1 MATHYR
7 LYRQS
12 AHACDQWAPAFDA
25 IELADNAFKR
35 LRGLLGRRGLDE
47 QQGLLISPC
56 HRVHTLG
63 MRFVL
68 DVAFIDQRGT
78 VVRCVPALKPNR
90 QAGARGARHTLELA
104 AGSLARSGLCTGDRV
119 KWEPAA

>member
-1 MATHYR
+1 MTTHYR
-7 LYRQS
+7 LYRQP
-12 AHACDQWAPAFDA
+12 AHARDPWVLVFDA

-35 LRGLLGRRGLDE
+35 LRGLLGRRGLDA

-68 DVAFIDQRGT
+68 DVAFIDQQGT

-104 AGSLARSGLCTGDRV
+104 AGGLARSGLCPGDRV
-119 KWEPAA
+119 KWERAA